1 MAKKRAFISFDA
13 DHDDDLRVMIA
24 GQAKHEDTPFDF
36 TDRSVKEP
44 LTGDWKEKVKRRLR
58 NVDLMI
64 VICGEH
70 TDTASGVSAELAL
83 AKEMGLP
90 YFMLKGRSDKTCVKP
105 KSSNVNDKI
114 YAWTW
119 DNLKALIAGGR

>member
-24 GQAKHEDTPFDF
+24 GQAKHDDTPFDF
-36 TDRSVKEP
+36 SDRSVKEP
-44 LTGDWKEKVKRRLR
+44 LTGNWKEKVKQRLR

-70 TDTASGVSAELAL
+70 TDSASGVSAELAM
-83 AKEMGLP
+83 AKEIGLP
-90 YFMLKGRSDKTCVKP
+90 YFLLKGRPDKTCVRP
-105 KSSNVNDKI
+105 KSSNENDKI
-114 YAWTW
+114 YGWTW
-119 DNLKALIAGGR
+119 PNLKALIAGGR